1 MSEEQVQEAPPQEAP
16 EMEAPAQVEAQ
27 QEYAPQEHAPQQEQG
42 FSSPYE
48 AFSHLPE
55 FEGQDDLTIA
65 RNLYGAYNGLQ
76 ESQRQLQQYQQV
88 VPYAQEYLRNK
99 NAFDEWQAQQRQ
111 AAQQAAQP
119 EPPPK
124 WWNPPEVK
132 DSWKSYI
139 VRDPESGKEII
150 DPSAPLDAQTALR
163 DYQTYTADFARKLVT
178 DPEAALKPMVEQIA
192 NQKAQELVSQH
203 LGQYQA
209 QNYVNNLESE
219 NADWLYDSEGNVT
232 REGHAIQAYIEQAR
246 QLGIQNPDARWDY
259 ATGMLQRDLLQL
271 QYQQQQAPVPQ
282 QAPVAQQQVAPQQ
295 APVPQPAADP
305 VAQQNMQF
313 LRERATRTP
322 NRSAGTTEPQTQQ
335 GQRMSFEERLQ
346 SQLTRDGVI

>member
-1 MSEEQVQEAPPQEAP
+1 MSEEQLQEAPQQEAP

-27 QEYAPQEHAPQQEQG
+27 QEYAPQEHAPQSEQG

-55 FEGQDDLTIA
+55 FQGQDELTIA

-99 NAFDEWQAQQRQ
+99 DAFTKWQNEKAQ
-111 AAQQAAQP
+111 AAQKAAEP
-119 EPPPK
+119 APPPK

-150 DPSAPLDAQTALR
+150 DPNAPLEAQTALR

-192 NQKAQELVSQH
+192 MQKAQEMVAGQ

-209 QNYVNNLESE
+209 KNYIDDLESQ
-219 NADWLYDSEGNVT
+219 NADWLYDQQGNVT
-232 REGHAIQAYIEQAR
+232 REGVAIQQYIAEAK
-246 QLGIQNPDARWDY
+246 QLGIQGPSARWQY
-259 ATGMLQRDLLQL
+259 ATGMLQRDLLQSSYE
-271 QYQQQQAPVPQ
+271 Q
-282 QAPVAQQQVAPQQ
+282 AQQQPAPQPQVMQHQPSPTPSPQ
-295 APVPQPAADP
+295 AQPDP

-335 GQRMSFEERLQ
+335 GKRLSFEERLQ
-346 SQLTRDGVI
+346 SQLTKDGVI